1 MPTARVRYDRSSNI
15 WPGFVDA
22 LATLLLV
29 ITFLLSV
36 FLLAYFF
43 VSQALSGREEALSR
57 LSQQV
62 NELAELLSLERQA
75 NSELRLNVAQISAS
89 LQKSTEERELLGI
102 RLDEFAARAASAEA
116 ALVDAEAMRA
126 ELEAALE
133 EAERKVTADRETIEL
148 RLKEIA
154 SLRRD
159 IASLREVRDDLEGEV
174 GKLSAALQ
182 ERERETGTLR
192 DRTTELERETGALR
206 DRTKELEARLA
217 SEQERTLLAQKDI
230 TERDIRLSEL
240 LDIYAGLESD
250 LEAER
255 EVSAGARSQIAL
267 LNQQVA
273 ALREQ
278 LKRIEA
284 ALDVSEAKSTEQ
296 NVVIADLG
304 RRLNLALASK
314 VEELA
319 RYRSEFFGRLRE
331 VLGNRRDIR
340 IVGDRFVFQSEVLFE
355 SGSAELG
362 IEGAQQLAALAMAL
376 IEIARQIPAE
386 LHWIL
391 RVDGHTDRVPIATA
405 RFPSNWELSTARAL
419 SVTHFLVQQGVPPG
433 RLAATGF
440 GEFQPLDPRNDE
452 IAFRRNRRIEL
463 KLTQR

>member
-116 ALVDAEAMRA
+116 ALVDADAMRA

-159 IASLREVRDDLEGEV
+159 IASLREVRADLEGEV
-174 GKLSAALQ
+174 GTLAAALQ

-405 RFPSNWELSTARAL
+405 RFPTNWELSTARAL
-419 SVTHFLVQQGVPPG
+419 SVTHFLVDQGIPPD

>member
-102 RLDEFAARAASAEA
+102 RLDEFAARAASAGA
-116 ALVDAEAMRA
+116 ALIDAAAMRA

-174 GKLSAALQ
+174 GTLSAALQ

-206 DRTKELEARLA
+206 DRAKELEARLA

-240 LDIYAGLESD
+240 LDIYAGLASD

-278 LKRIEA
+278 LKRIAA

-405 RFPSNWELSTARAL
+405 RFPTNWELSTARAL
-419 SVTHFLVQQGVPPG
+419 SVTHFLVAQGIPPD

>member
-116 ALVDAEAMRA
+116 ALVDADAMRA

-174 GKLSAALQ
+174 GTLSAALQ

-278 LKRIEA
+278 LKRIAA

-405 RFPSNWELSTARAL
+405 RFPTNWELSTARAL
-419 SVTHFLVQQGVPPG
+419 SVTHFLVAQGIPPD

>member
-1 MPTARVRYDRSSNI
+1 
-15 WPGFVDA
+15 
-22 LATLLLV
+22 
-29 ITFLLSV
+29 
-36 FLLAYFF
+36 
-43 VSQALSGREEALSR
+43 
-57 LSQQV
+57 
-62 NELAELLSLERQA
+62 
-75 NSELRLNVAQISAS
+75 
-89 LQKSTEERELLGI
+89 
-102 RLDEFAARAASAEA
+102 
-116 ALVDAEAMRA
+116 AMRA

-174 GKLSAALQ
+174 GTLSAALQ
-182 ERERETGTLR
+182 ER
-192 DRTTELERETGALR
+192 ERETGALR

-405 RFPSNWELSTARAL
+405 RFPTNWELSTARAL
-419 SVTHFLVQQGVPPG
+419 SVTHFLVAQGIPPD

-440 GEFQPLDPRNDE
+440 GEFQPLDSRNDE

>member
-1 MPTARVRYDRSSNI
+1 MATGRVRYDRSSNI

-43 VSQALSGREEALSR
+43 VSQALSGREEALAR

-75 NSELRLNVAQISAS
+75 NADLRLNVAQISAS

-102 RLDEFAARAASAEA
+102 RLDELTARAERAEV
-116 ALVDAEAMRA
+116 ALADAEAMRA
-126 ELEAALE
+126 EIEAALK
-133 EAERKVTADRETIEL
+133 EAERKVAADRETIEL
-148 RLKEIA
+148 KLKEIA

-159 IASLREVRDDLEGEV
+159 IASLRVVRDDLESQV

-182 ERERETGTLR
+182 ERESETGT
-192 DRTTELERETGALR
+192 LR

-217 SEQERTLLAQKDI
+217 SERERTLLAQKEI
-230 TERDIRLSEL
+230 EERDIHLSEL
-240 LDIYAGLESD
+240 LDLYTDMESD

-255 EVSAGARSQIAL
+255 EISAGARSQIAL

-278 LKRIEA
+278 LKRIAA
-284 ALDVSEAKSTEQ
+284 ALDISEAKSKEQ

-331 VLGNRRDIR
+331 VLGDRHDIR

-362 IEGAQQLAALAMAL
+362 ADGAQQLAALATAL

-386 LHWIL
+386 LQWIL

-405 RFPSNWELSTARAL
+405 RFPTNWELSTARAL
-419 SVTHFLVQQGVPPG
+419 SVTHFLVAQGIPPQ

-440 GEFQPLDPRNDE
+440 GEFQPLDARNDE

>member
-1 MPTARVRYDRSSNI
+1 M
-15 WPGFVDA
+15 
-22 LATLLLV
+22 
-29 ITFLLSV
+29 
-36 FLLAYFF
+36 
-43 VSQALSGREEALSR
+43 
-57 LSQQV
+57 
-62 NELAELLSLERQA
+62 
-75 NSELRLNVAQISAS
+75 
-89 LQKSTEERELLGI
+89 
-102 RLDEFAARAASAEA
+102 
-116 ALVDAEAMRA
+116 
-126 ELEAALE
+126 
-133 EAERKVTADRETIEL
+133 
-148 RLKEIA
+148 
-154 SLRRD
+154 
-159 IASLREVRDDLEGEV
+159 
-174 GKLSAALQ
+174 
-182 ERERETGTLR
+182 
-192 DRTTELERETGALR
+192 
-206 DRTKELEARLA
+206 
-217 SEQERTLLAQKDI
+217 
-230 TERDIRLSEL
+230 
-240 LDIYAGLESD
+240 
-250 LEAER
+250 
-255 EVSAGARSQIAL
+255 
-267 LNQQVA
+267 A

-405 RFPSNWELSTARAL
+405 RFPTNWELSTARAL
-419 SVTHFLVQQGVPPG
+419 SVTHFLVDQGIPPD

>member
-1 MPTARVRYDRSSNI
+1 MATGRVRYDRSSNI

-43 VSQALSGREEALSR
+43 VSQALSGREEALAR

-75 NSELRLNVAQISAS
+75 NADLRLNVAQISAS

-102 RLDEFAARAASAEA
+102 RLDELTARAERAEA
-116 ALVDAEAMRA
+116 TRA

-133 EAERKVTADRETIEL
+133 EAERKVAADRETVEL

-159 IASLREVRDDLEGEV
+159 ITSLREVRDDLESQV
-174 GKLSAALQ
+174 GRLSAALQ
-182 ERERETGTLR
+182 ER
-192 DRTTELERETGALR
+192 ERETGALR

-217 SEQERTLLAQKDI
+217 SEQERTLLAQKEI
-230 TERDIRLSEL
+230 TERDILLSEL
-240 LDIYAGLESD
+240 LDLYTAMESD

-255 EVSAGARSQIAL
+255 ELSAGARSQIAL

-278 LKRIEA
+278 LKRIAA
-284 ALDVSEAKSTEQ
+284 ALDASEAKSKEK

-331 VLGNRRDIR
+331 VLGDRHDIR

-362 IEGAQQLAALAMAL
+362 ADGAQQLAALAKAL

-405 RFPSNWELSTARAL
+405 RFPTNWELSTARAL
-419 SVTHFLVQQGVPPG
+419 SVTHFLVDQGIPPQ

-440 GEFQPLDPRNDE
+440 GEFQPLDARNDE